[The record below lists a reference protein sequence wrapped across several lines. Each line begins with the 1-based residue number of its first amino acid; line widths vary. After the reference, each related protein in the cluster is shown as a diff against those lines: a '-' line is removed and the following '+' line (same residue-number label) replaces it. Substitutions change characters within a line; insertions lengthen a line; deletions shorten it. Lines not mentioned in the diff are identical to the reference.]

1 MNIDWAALGSV
12 FGVSL
17 LVTVGLVGAFA
28 LGIAGLSRASAA
40 TTENGGTGTGGDAGT
55 GGSGGTGTGGQALL
69 ARLGAYVCFGV
80 CLAAVAFGIYVIV
93 A

>member
-1 MNIDWAALGSV
+1 MNIGWAALGSV

-40 TTENGGTGTGGDAGT
+40 TARDGGTGTVTAAGTGGDAAT
-55 GGSGGTGTGGQALL
+55 SGRALL
-69 ARLGAYVCFGV
+69 HRLGAYTCFGV

>member
-40 TTENGGTGTGGDAGT
+40 TARDGGTGTVAGTGGDAAT
-55 GGSGGTGTGGQALL
+55 SGRALL
-69 ARLGAYVCFGV
+69 HRLGAYTCFGV

>member
-1 MNIDWAALGSV
+1 
-12 FGVSL
+12 VSL

-28 LGIAGLSRASAA
+28 LGIAGLSRAAA
-40 TTENGGTGTGGDAGT
+40 TTGSTSGEDGGTGTGAA
-55 GGSGGTGTGGQALL
+55 TGTGAQALL
-69 ARLGAYVCFGV
+69 ARLGAYLCFGV

>member
-40 TTENGGTGTGGDAGT
+40 TAEDGGAGGDAGT
-55 GGSGGTGTGGQALL
+55 GAGSGTGTSGQALL
-69 ARLGAYVCFGV
+69 ARLGAYACFGV

>member
-17 LVTVGLVGAFA
+17 LVTVGLGGAFA

-40 TTENGGTGTGGDAGT
+40 TAAEDGGTG
-55 GGSGGTGTGGQALL
+55 GGTGAGGQALL
-69 ARLGAYVCFGV
+69 ARLGAYACFGV